1 MAQTS
6 NEESR
11 EVDEPFREPVNYICY
26 ACSMFVNWLAPDG
39 RCGDCTNYTPEEV
52 C

>member
-11 EVDEPFREPVNYICY
+11 EVDETSREPVNYICY

-39 RCGDCTNYTPEEV
+39 RCGECTNYTPEEL

>member
-6 NEESR
+6 TEESR
-11 EVDEPFREPVNYICY
+11 KVDGTSGESVNYVCY
-26 ACSMFVNWLAPDG
+26 ACSEFVNWLAPDG
-39 RCGDCTNYTPEEV
+39 RCSDCTNFTPEEL